1 MKVII
6 ESPFDLNESVRKEIE
21 NTISELSKFQSKMTM
36 AEVYFK
42 LDDGNVPDAV
52 TAEVQ
57 LHVPGPVIFASDTAE
72 QYWDAFKSAVN
83 KAEKQLRK
91 AKDQRVEHR

>member
-6 ESPFDLNESVRKEIE
+6 ESPFDLNENARKEIE
-21 NTISELSKFQSKMTM
+21 NTISDLSKFQPKMTM

-42 LDDGNVPDAV
+42 LDDGNIPDAV

-72 QYWDAFKSAVN
+72 QYKDAFKSAVN
-83 KAEKQLRK
+83 KAERQLRK
-91 AKDQRVEHR
+91 AKDMRVEHR